1 MLFSKK
7 ATNFSQ
13 AEIKKIWDEIAR
25 IRADRQF
32 MKQLFEKYD

>member
-7 ATNFSQ
+7 AEKFNQ
-13 AEIKKIWDEIAR
+13 PEIKKIWDEIAKLR
-25 IRADRQF
+25 DDEQF